1 MKKNIFS
8 VIITALTVINVVL
21 TAVMFFVML
30 PTFQKTNTLIT
41 QVASVLNL
49 ELDGDAA
56 PLTVENFLGLD
67 GDAAADPDANYSFE
81 DMKPITVDFGDKDA
95 TFNMKTGT
103 DGKEHYALLSGY
115 NLYLNS
121 KADDYDKIN
130 EMLTADQTQITG
142 IITNVIQ
149 AHTSEDGEQAVI
161 EKEALEKIQELLDSK
176 VAVKLNLNGY
186 VRQ

>member
-49 ELDGDAA
+49 ELNGD
-56 PLTVENFLGLD
+56 VS
-67 GDAAADPDANYSFE
+67 ADPDANYSFE

-95 TFNMKTGT
+95 TFNMAKSA
-103 DGKEHYALLSGY
+103 DGKDHYALLSGY
-115 NLYLNS
+115 NLYLNE
-121 KADDYDKIN
+121 KADDYDDISK
-130 EMLTADQTQITG
+130 MLTEDQTQITG

-149 AHTSEDGEQAVI
+149 SHTSEDGEQAVI